1 MVLLASLLQPSA
13 DRHVAVY
20 LVSVVGLT
28 ILGLPLVPSSQTTV
42 PLQPVAVSVA
52 DAPKHISVTSAAM
65 VGGFGFELTV
75 NFTSLLILLSQPV
88 GNKQV
93 AE

>member
-13 DRHVAVY
+13 DRQVVVY

-28 ILGLPLVPSSQTTV
+28 TLGLPLVLSFQTTV
-42 PLQPVAVSVA
+42 PLQPVTESVA
-52 DAPKHISVTSAAM
+52 DVPKQMSVVLAEI
-65 VGGFGFELTV
+65 VGGAGFELTSR
-75 NFTSLLILLSQPV
+75 FTLLLIMLSQPV